1 VRPFGSL
8 AFMAS
13 RFTLAFP
20 LGVTIGKWTRLF
32 TERQPAI
39 ELVVKPS
46 DDPIGL
52 LEAGEADMVFAR
64 DAGAA
69 DDRHLI
75 PLYSED
81 VVVVM
86 SHEHLLTLEEKLHLA
101 DLDGQPRV
109 EGRPSEALMRAV
121 AAGDGIALMP
131 ASVAKAL
138 RRKDVEAIRLEDG
151 PVSQVGLAWPRDE
164 QHPLVDEFI
173 GIVRGRT
180 AHSSRNPEVAATQ
193 SARAAQ
199 DAKAAKAAKVA
210 ATQSARAAKQA
221 RRAAA
226 AKRSSG
232 KRRR

>member
-1 VRPFGSL
+1 
-8 AFMAS
+8 MAS

-20 LGVTIGKWTRLF
+20 PGVTIGKWTRVF
-32 TERQPAI
+32 AERQPDV
-39 ELVVKPS
+39 ELVVLPS
-46 DDPIGL
+46 GDPLGL
-52 LEAGEADMVFAR
+52 LAASEADMVFAR
-64 DAGAA
+64 DASAD

-86 SHEHLLTLEEKLHLA
+86 HHEHLLTLEEKLHLA
-101 DLDGQPRV
+101 DLDGRPRV
-109 EGRPSEALMRAV
+109 EGEPSEALMRAV

-151 PVSQVGLAWPRDE
+151 PVSHVGLTWPRDG

-173 GIVRGRT
+173 GIVRGRK
-180 AHSSRNPEVAATQ
+180 AHSSRNPEVAAMQ
-193 SARAAQ
+193 AARSVE

-232 KRRR
+232 KRPRPKR

>member
-1 VRPFGSL
+1 
-8 AFMAS
+8 MAS

-20 LGVTIGKWTRLF
+20 FGVTIGKWTRVF
-32 TERQPAI
+32 AERQPTV
-39 ELVVKPS
+39 ELVVRPS
-46 DDPIGL
+46 ADPLAL

-64 DAGAA
+64 DAPAD

-86 SHEHLLTLEEKLHLA
+86 NHEHLLTLEEKLQLA
-101 DLDGQPRV
+101 DLEGQPRV
-109 EGRPSEALMRAV
+109 EGEPSEALMRSV
-121 AAGDGIALMP
+121 AEGDGIALMP

-151 PVSQVGLAWPRDE
+151 PVSQVGLAWPRHD

-173 GIVRGRT
+173 GIVRGRK
-180 AHSSRNPEVAATQ
+180 AHSSRNPEIAATQ
-193 SARAAQ
+193 AAQSAQ
-199 DAKAAKAAKVA
+199 DAKAAKAAKLA

-232 KRRR
+232 KRPRPKR